1 MIENNTLGII
11 FSNMHD
17 TRLGDLTELRTM
29 GSVPIGGRYRFVDF
43 VLSNMVNSGINTVGV
58 VTKNNYQSLIDHL
71 GSGREWDL
79 SRKNGGLHIL
89 PPYGRSSNGI
99 YRGRME
105 ALANILGYIR
115 SSKAKYIVMSDCDVI
130 ANIDYADVIKK
141 HVESGK
147 EMTLLYKMRDASK
160 ENDENMIILTADNDG
175 NVTDMR
181 KSTGFDQNV
190 KVFMNIV
197 VVNKAFLENL
207 TVSCNQRNLYSFRN
221 DVLLGGMLD
230 KGQIN
235 TYEFTG
241 FSAQIHS
248 MLSYYNTNMEMLKKE
263 VRDDLF
269 CRERPIYTKVRDQ
282 SPAMYGLG
290 SDVKNSLIA
299 DGCIIKGK
307 VENCIVF
314 RGVHIGADA
323 VVKNSI
329 IMQGTRIGSGCDL
342 NYVITDKN
350 VVIGESKKLMGVESY
365 PVYVKKGSNI

>member
-79 SRKNGGLHIL
+79 ARKNGGLHIL
-89 PPYGRSSNGI
+89 PPYGRSQNGI

-105 ALANILGYIR
+105 ALANILEYIR
-115 SSKAKYIVMSDCDVI
+115 SSKAKYIIMSDCDVI
-130 ANIDYADVIKK
+130 ANVDYADVIAK
-141 HVESGK
+141 HVESGR
-147 EMTLLYKMRDASK
+147 EMTLLYKMRDASE
-160 ENDENMIILTADNDG
+160 ENDEDTIILTADDNG

-181 KSTGFDQNV
+181 KSTGDDQNV

-197 VVNKAFLENL
+197 AVNKDFLENL
-207 TVSCNQRNLYSFRN
+207 IVSCSQRNLYSFRN
-221 DVLLGGMLD
+221 DVLLGKMIA
-230 KGQIN
+230 KEQIN

-241 FSAQIHS
+241 YMAQIHS
-248 MLSYYNTNMEMLKKE
+248 VLSYYNTNMEMLRKD

-307 VENCIVF
+307 VENCIIF
-314 RGVHIGADA
+314 RGVG
-323 VVKNSI
+323 K
-329 IMQGTRIGSGCDL
+329 
-342 NYVITDKN
+342 
-350 VVIGESKKLMGVESY
+350 
-365 PVYVKKGSNI
+365 

>member
-1 MIENNTLGII
+1 MTESKTLGIV

-17 TRLGDLTELRTM
+17 TRLGELTELRTM

-115 SSKAKYIVMSDCDVI
+115 SSKAKYVIMSDCDII
-130 ANIDYADVIKK
+130 ANIDYADAIKNHRASK
-141 HVESGK
+141 K
-147 EMTLLYKMRDASK
+147 QMTLLYKMRNASK
-160 ENDENMIILTADNDG
+160 ENDENTIILTTDNG
-175 NVTDMR
+175 GRITDMR
-181 KSTGFDQNV
+181 KSTGVDKDV

-197 VVNKAFLENL
+197 IVNKDYLEKL
-207 TVSCNQRNLYSFRN
+207 VEACAQRNLYSFRN
-221 DVLLGGMLD
+221 DVLLGNMLD
-230 KGQIN
+230 RNDLN

-241 FSAQIHS
+241 YSAQIHS
-248 MLSYYNTNMEMLKKE
+248 TLSYYATNMELLKKE

-269 CRERPIYTKVRDQ
+269 CRERPIYTKVHDE
-282 SPAMYGLG
+282 PPVLYGLG

-299 DGCIIKGK
+299 DGCVIKGK
-307 VENCIVF
+307 VENCIIF
-314 RGVHIGADA
+314 RGVRIGADA

-329 IMQGTRIGSGCDL
+329 IMQGTTIGEGCNLD
-342 NYVITDKN
+342 YVITDKN
-350 VVIGESKKLMGVESY
+350 VTVQDGKNLMGAETY
-365 PVYVKKGSNI
+365 PIYIKKGSRI

>member
-1 MIENNTLGII
+1 MTESKTLGIV

-17 TRLGDLTELRTM
+17 TRLGELTELRTM

-89 PPYGRSSNGI
+89 PPYGRSQNGI

-115 SSKAKYIVMSDCDVI
+115 SSKAKYVIMSDCDII

-141 HVESGK
+141 HRASEK
-147 EMTLLYKMRDASK
+147 PMTLIYKMRDASK
-160 ENDENMIILTADNDG
+160 ENDEDTIILT
-175 NVTDMR
+175 TDSNAKITDIR
-181 KSTGFDQNV
+181 KSTGADKDV

-197 VVNKAFLENL
+197 VVNKDFLENL
-207 TVSCNQRNLYSFRN
+207 IVSCSQRNLYSFRN
-221 DVLLGGMLD
+221 DVLLGNMLD
-230 KGQIN
+230 RADVG

-241 FSAQIHS
+241 YSAQIHS
-248 MLSYYNTNMEMLKKE
+248 MTSYYATNMELLKKE

-269 CRERPIYTKVRDQ
+269 CRERPIYTKVHDE
-282 SPAMYGLG
+282 PPVLYGLG

-299 DGCIIKGK
+299 DGCVIKGK
-307 VENCIVF
+307 VENCIIF
-314 RGVHIGADA
+314 RGVRIGADA

-329 IMQGTRIGSGCDL
+329 IMQGTTIGEGCNLD
-342 NYVITDKN
+342 YVITDKN
-350 VVIGESKKLMGVESY
+350 VTVEDGKKLMGAETY
-365 PVYVKKGSNI
+365 PVYVKKGSKI

>member
-299 DGCIIKGK
+299 DGCIIRGK

>member
-89 PPYGRSSNGI
+89 PPYGRSQNGI

-105 ALANILGYIR
+105 ALANILEYIR
-115 SSKAKYIVMSDCDVI
+115 SSKAKYIIMSDCDVI
-130 ANIDYADVIKK
+130 ANVDYADVIAK
-141 HVESGK
+141 HVESGR
-147 EMTLLYKMRDASK
+147 EMTLLYKMRDASE
-160 ENDENMIILTADNDG
+160 ENDEDTIILTADDNG

-181 KSTGFDQNV
+181 KSTGDDQNV

-197 VVNKAFLENL
+197 AVNKDFLENL
-207 TVSCNQRNLYSFRN
+207 IVSCSQRNLYSFRN
-221 DVLLGGMLD
+221 DVLLGKMIA
-230 KGQIN
+230 KEQIN

-241 FSAQIHS
+241 YMAQIHS
-248 MLSYYNTNMEMLKKE
+248 VLSYYNTNMEMLRKD

-307 VENCIVF
+307 VENCIIF

-329 IMQGTRIGSGCDL
+329 IMQGTRIGEGCDL
-342 NYVITDKN
+342 DCVITDKN
-350 VVIGESKKLMGVESY
+350 VTVSDGKKLMGAENY
-365 PVYVKKGSNI
+365 PIYIKKGSNI

>member
-11 FSNMHD
+11 FSDMHD
-17 TRLGDLTELRTM
+17 TRLGDLTELRTT

-58 VTKNNYQSLIDHL
+58 VTKSNYQSLIDHL

-79 SRKNGGLHIL
+79 ARKNGGLHIL
-89 PPYGRSSNGI
+89 PPYGRSTNGI

-115 SSKAKYIVMSDCDVI
+115 PSKAKYVVMSDCDVI

-141 HVESGK
+141 HRESGR

-160 ENDENMIILTADNDG
+160 ENDENTIIFTADDNG

-181 KSTGFDQNV
+181 KSSGADQNV

-197 VVNKAFLENL
+197 VVNKDFLENL
-207 TVSCNQRNLYSFRN
+207 IVSCSQRNLYSFRN
-221 DVLLGGMLD
+221 DVLLGSMIA
-230 KGQIN
+230 KEQIN
-235 TYEFTG
+235 TYEFKG
-241 FSAQIHS
+241 YSAQIHS
-248 MLSYYNTNMEMLKKE
+248 VLSYYNTNMDMLKKD

-290 SDVKNSLIA
+290 SDVKNSLVA
-299 DGCIIKGK
+299 DGCFIKGK
-307 VENCIVF
+307 VENCIIF

-329 IMQGTRIGSGCDL
+329 IMQGTHIGEGCDL
-342 NYVITDKN
+342 DCVITDKN
-350 VVIGESKKLMGVESY
+350 VTVSDGKKLTGAENY
-365 PVYVKKGSNI
+365 PVYVKKGSKI

>member
-1 MIENNTLGII
+1 MTESKTLGIV

-17 TRLGDLTELRTM
+17 TRLGELTELRTM

-89 PPYGRSSNGI
+89 PPYGRSQNGI

-115 SSKAKYIVMSDCDVI
+115 SSKAKYVILSDCDII

-141 HVESGK
+141 HRASEK
-147 EMTLLYKMRDASK
+147 PMTLIYKMRDASK
-160 ENDENMIILTADNDG
+160 ENDEDTIILTTDNDAKI
-175 NVTDMR
+175 TDIR
-181 KSTGFDQNV
+181 KSTGADKDV

-197 VVNKAFLENL
+197 VVNKDFLENL
-207 TVSCNQRNLYSFRN
+207 IVSCNQRNLYSFRN
-221 DVLLGGMLD
+221 DVLLGNMLD
-230 KGQIN
+230 RADVG

-241 FSAQIHS
+241 YSAQIHS
-248 MLSYYNTNMEMLKKE
+248 MASYYATNMELLKKE

-269 CRERPIYTKVRDQ
+269 CRERPIYTKVHDE
-282 SPAMYGLG
+282 PPVLYGLG

-299 DGCIIKGK
+299 DGCVIKGK
-307 VENCIVF
+307 VENCIIF
-314 RGVHIGADA
+314 RGVRIGADA

-329 IMQGTRIGSGCDL
+329 IMQGTTIGEGCNLD
-342 NYVITDKN
+342 YVITDKN
-350 VVIGESKKLMGVESY
+350 VTVEDGKSLMGAETY
-365 PVYVKKGSNI
+365 PVYVKKGSKI